1 MISLTLVKSQI
12 EFLSEIPS
20 FVVLST
26 DVPATVYYTLDG
38 ETPDATDLI
47 AVGNVYLPTNSGTVV
62 FKAIAIS
69 PTDTSTVLSVTY
81 TTTSTDLDGPRR
93 LGDEGISILPPSA
106 VVLDNLSVD
115 SSGSP
120 AQETAI
126 AFNSLDIKASSVD
139 SSGVKLLDGKT
150 SVSFVNF
157 LNILPISDRFSIS
170 SVNDNS
176 EFDPKAK
183 FITIDGSTQAKMD
196 NQVVKLV
203 NRTYSTFGPTTK
215 FYDERLGESEPIVTG
230 NYVKSFYSVAN
241 QLYISYYW
249 ESLESRWIKSVQR
262 VERRTSKNGVSSK
275 NHFVYRWIQDRSVSR
290 AF

>member
-1 MISLTLVKSQI
+1 MISLTLVRSQV
-12 EFLSEIPS
+12 EFISDIPS

-38 ETPDATDLI
+38 TTPDATDLI

-69 PTDTSTVLSVTY
+69 PGDSSTVLSKTY
-81 TTTSTDLDGPRR
+81 TTTSLDLNGPRR
-93 LGDEGISILPPSA
+93 IGEEGISILPPSA
-106 VVLDNLSVD
+106 IVLDNLSVD
-115 SSGSP
+115 SNGAP
-120 AQETAI
+120 AQETSI
-126 AFNSLDIKASSVD
+126 EFNELEVKASTVD
-139 SSGVKLLDGKT
+139 SNGVELSDGKT
-150 SVSFVNF
+150 SIPFINF
-157 LNILPISDRFSIS
+157 PETLPISDRFSTS

-183 FITIDGSTQAKMD
+183 YLIVDGSTQALMD

-203 NRTYSTFGPTTK
+203 NRTHSTFGPTTK
-215 FYDERLGESEPIVTG
+215 LYDERLGESEPIVTG
-230 NYVKSFYSVAN
+230 NYVKSFYN
-241 QLYISYYW
+241 EKNGLYISYYW
-249 ESLESRWIKSVQR
+249 ESLESRWIKSVQK
-262 VERRTSKNGVSSK
+262 VESITSKNGVSSK

>member
-12 EFLSEIPS
+12 EFISDIPS
-20 FVVLST
+20 FVVLT
-26 DVPATVYYTLDG
+26 ADVPATIYYTLDG

-47 AVGNVYLPTNSGTVV
+47 AVGNVYLPTNSGTVTL
-62 FKAIAIS
+62 KAIAIS
-69 PTDTSTVLSVTY
+69 PTDSSAVLSATY
-81 TTTSTDLDGPRR
+81 TTTSVNLNGPRR
-93 LGDEGISILPPSA
+93 LEEEGISILPPSA
-106 VVLDNLSVD
+106 VVLESLSVD
-115 SSGSP
+115 SDGSP

-126 AFNSLDIKASSVD
+126 AFSDLDVKASTVN
-139 SSGVKLLDGKT
+139 SSGIQIPGGKT

-157 LNILPISDRFSIS
+157 PEIPPMSDRFSIS

-183 FITIDGSTQAKMD
+183 FITIDGSTQAKTD

-230 NYVKSFYSVAN
+230 NYVKSFYSVEN
-241 QLYISYYW
+241 ELYISYYW
-249 ESLESRWIKSVQR
+249 ESLESRWIKSVQK